1 MRAVHTARTLA
12 GRERLEGT
20 TDHQKVSDIV
30 YIEYS
35 HFYIAEQIESFDFS
49 TGGPV
54 FVHPGQITVF
64 SRVQTHRV
72 PVTLEIAGE
81 PHAVGEGW
89 ELLGSYPYRPVRD
102 GRMTL
107 SAPSPGASP
116 EKLQLET
123 GTVYSVHIYAKGRRD
138 SLERWDAAMARGDY
152 GVDTGFEEY
161 LAVFTPTGSQQPPAV
176 SAPERRIV
184 VDEEGHRPANRE

>member
-1 MRAVHTARTLA
+1 MEQAM
-12 GRERLEGT
+12 G
-20 TDHQKVSDIV
+20 HQRVSDIV

-72 PVTLEIAGE
+72 PVTLEVEDE
-81 PHAVGEGW
+81 PPAVDEGW
-89 ELLGSYPYRPVRD
+89 EPLGSYTYRPVRD

-107 SAPSPGASP
+107 SAPSPGASR
-116 EKLQLET
+116 EKLQLDT
-123 GTVYSVHIYAKGRRD
+123 GTVYSVHIYAKGRQD
-138 SLERWDAAMARGDY
+138 SLERWDATIARSDY

-161 LAVFTPTGSQQPPAV
+161 LAVFTPAGGQQPPAI
-176 SAPERRIV
+176 ARTDRQNV
-184 VDEEGHRPANRE
+184 VDEKGHRPANWE